1 MDTKTVI
8 SSTGEFLIH
17 FNVFKLDNVLI
28 RDSELEPKQIVP
40 LLELTILL
48 VKTLSEKT
56 IQQLLNGQALF
67 LTIMVL
73 SSGEIFAKNFLVYS
87 VIFRTRIPTS
97 ALANQTPAD
106 YAEGFIIFVVYNQ
119 KLSGMPAGEGDLRF
133 TMYRKMSTIIHK
145 SEFSFYN

>member
-73 SSGEIFAKNFLVYS
+73 SSGEIFAK
-87 VIFRTRIPTS
+87 
-97 ALANQTPAD
+97 
-106 YAEGFIIFVVYNQ
+106 
-119 KLSGMPAGEGDLRF
+119 KLSRSLSYF
-133 TMYRKMSTIIHK
+133 
-145 SEFSFYN
+145 